1 VATKKERP
9 VIVCTEYKGVFFG
22 YAEKTAGD
30 VITLRRARCCIY
42 WSANVGGFMGL
53 AEKGPNL
60 NCKIGATADIEL
72 RKVTCVLEVSAAAE
86 KAWSA
91 APCVF

>member
-1 VATKKERP
+1 MATSKERP

-22 YAEKTAGD
+22 YATKTKGD
-30 VITLRRARCCIY
+30 VIDLKRARCCIY

-53 AEKGPNL
+53 AEKGPNS

-72 RKVTCVLEVSAAAE
+72 RKVTCVLEVSPTAE
-86 KAWSA
+86 KAWVG